1 MRNFQKL
8 VAVIALSGLCFAVP
22 APSDSGAPKK
32 HAAKVV
38 KKDMTAEQLKELKQ
52 QMDQQQAATQ
62 QLQEQLKQTQQ
73 QLQQT
78 QQQLSQ
84 AQATANA
91 ANAKVATVETN
102 TTMQVQKVQSDL
114 TDVKTALNTTDMEA
128 KKAVKEV
135 GELQHP
141 NSIAYKGI
149 RITPGGFL
157 EETEY
162 WRSHA
167 TLSDQA
173 TPFNSIP
180 LGGFA
185 GGSATGNTATQSAY
199 NPYLTEYGMTARDT
213 RITLRADAD
222 AGTTKLTG
230 YYEMDFFGT
239 SPTANLSQTTS
250 YTPRIRQG
258 WGRAKFANGWTITGG
273 QMWSLITLNRKGV
286 DSDNSNLWIPNII
299 EAQYSVGYDWARFAE
314 VRIGKQITKNL
325 SFALALDNPAY
336 LNTGATNTT
345 GTVAGLAS
353 LGNGLLGNSLVS
365 SCSAVTSG
373 TPAVVTGVICTNTP
387 TYSTNLAPDTIV
399 KLAYDDPK
407 LGHWEIKGISR
418 FFRDRAVSTVVGT
431 FPTAVVTP
439 GWNNTALGGGIGAG
453 TIIPVVPGKIDFVAQ
468 GMWGK
473 GISRYEDSGQYDFV
487 VKSTPDHNMIPL
499 KSFSVLTG
507 FETHPNKKTEL
518 DLLFGDEYY
527 YRDVYTT
534 TAGTPAGYGA
544 PNANNTACGFESA
557 AVGTAVGAGDACA
570 GNNKNLWN
578 AKLYGYYDLYKGPV
592 GTLRFGAEVDYV
604 ERQVW
609 SGNGG
614 LTAGSAGIGAKG
626 NEKTAFTT
634 MRYIFP

>member
-52 QMDQQQAATQ
+52 QMEQQQAATQ

-114 TDVKTALNTTDMEA
+114 TDVRTALNTTDLEA

-173 TPFNSIP
+173 TPFNGIP

-199 NPYLTEYGMTARDT
+199 NPYLTEFGMTARDS

-250 YTPRIRQG
+250 FTPRIRQG

-299 EAQYSVGYDWARFAE
+299 EAQYSVGYDWARFAA
-314 VRIGKQITKNL
+314 VRIGKQINKNV
-325 SFALALDNPAY
+325 SFALELDNPAY

-345 GTVAGLAS
+345 GTVAGVAS

-365 SCSAVTSG
+365 TCSTVSTAG
-373 TPAVVTGVICTNTP
+373 VVTGVICTNTP

-407 LGHWEIKGISR
+407 LGHWEVKGISR
-418 FFRDRAVSTVVGT
+418 FFRDRAVSTVSGT
-431 FPTAVVTP
+431 TVTP
-439 GWNNTALGGGIGAG
+439 GWNNTALGGGIGGG
-453 TIIPVVPGKIDFVAQ
+453 TIIPVVPGKIDFLAQ

-487 VKSTPDHNMIPL
+487 VKGTSDHNMIPL
-499 KSFSVLTG
+499 KSFSILTG

-527 YRDVYTT
+527 YRTT
-534 TAGTPAGYGA
+534 YLNGATIAGYGS
-544 PNANNTACGFESA
+544 PTANNGACGYENA
-557 AVGTAVGAGDACA
+557 AVAVASGAPDACA
-570 GNNKNLWN
+570 GNNKNLYN
-578 AKLYGYYDLYKGPV
+578 VKLYGYYDMYKGPV

-614 LTAGSAGIGAKG
+614 LPAGSAGIAPKG

>member
-1 MRNFQKL
+1 M
-8 VAVIALSGLCFAVP
+8 P

-32 HAAKVV
+32 STKHHAAV
-38 KKDMTAEQLKELKQ
+38 KKDMTAEQLKDLKQ
-52 QMDQQQAATQ
+52 QMEQQQAATQ

-91 ANAKVATVETN
+91 ANAKAATVETN
-102 TTMQVQKVQSDL
+102 TNVQVQKVQSDL
-114 TDVKTALNTTDMEA
+114 TDVKTALSTTDA
-128 KKAVKEV
+128 TANKAVKEV

-141 NSIAYKGI
+141 ASIAYKGI
-149 RITPGGFL
+149 RLTPGGFL

-173 TPFNSIP
+173 TPFNGIP

-185 GGSATGNTATQSAY
+185 GGNPASTGVPATQSAY

-222 AGTTKLTG
+222 AGKTKLTG

-250 YTPRIRQG
+250 FTPRIRQG

-314 VRIGKQITKNL
+314 LRIGKQIGKNL
-325 SFALALDNPAY
+325 AVAFALDNPAY

-345 GTVAGLAS
+345 GTVAGLTS

-365 SCSAVTSG
+365 TCSTSGGVTTTVGGVTTTTPVVTS
-373 TPAVVTGVICTNTP
+373 CTNTP
-387 TYSTNLAPDTIV
+387 TYSTNLAPDMIV

-407 LGHWEIKGISR
+407 IGHYEVKAIGR
-418 FFRDRAVSTVVGT
+418 LFRDRAVSTVSSTNVI
-431 FPTAVVTP
+431 TP
-439 GWNNTALGGGIGAG
+439 GWNNTGVGGGVGAG
-453 TIIPVVPGKIDFVAQ
+453 AIIPVVPGKVDFLAQ
-468 GMWGK
+468 GLWGK

-499 KSFSVLTG
+499 KSFSILTG

-527 YRDVYTT
+527 YRDLYKN
-534 TAGTPAGYGA
+534 TAGALAGYGA
-544 PNANNTACGFESA
+544 YTANNGACGYESA
-557 AVGTAVGAGDACA
+557 AVAVASGAGDACT

-578 AKLYGYYDLYKGPV
+578 VKLYGYYDMYKGPM
-592 GTLRFGAEVDYV
+592 GTLRYGAEVDYV
-604 ERQVW
+604 ERQTW
-609 SGNGG
+609 SGANGI
-614 LTAGSAGIGAKG
+614 APKG

>member
-8 VAVIALSGLCFAVP
+8 VAVIALSGLCFALP

-32 HAAKVV
+32 STKHAV
-38 KKDMTAEQLKELKQ
+38 KKDPTAEQLKDLKQ
-52 QMDQQQAATQ
+52 AIEQQQAATQ

-102 TTMQVQKVQSDL
+102 TNVQVQKVQSDL
-114 TDVKTALNTTDMEA
+114 TDVKTALNTTEA
-128 KKAVKEV
+128 TVAKDEKKVDYLE
-135 GELQHP
+135 HP
-141 NSIAYKGI
+141 SSIAYKGI
-149 RITPGGFL
+149 RLTPGGFL
-157 EETEY
+157 EMTEY

-173 TPFNSIP
+173 TPFSGIP

-185 GGSATGNTATQSAY
+185 GGSAAAPTSTESAY

-250 YTPRIRQG
+250 FTPRIRQG
-258 WGRAKFANGWTITGG
+258 WGRAKFANGWTITAG

-299 EAQYSVGYDWARFAE
+299 EAQYSLGYDWARFAE
-314 VRIGKQITKNL
+314 VRIGKQIGKNL
-325 SFALALDNPAY
+325 AVAFALDNPAY
-336 LNTGATNTT
+336 LNSGATNTT

-365 SCSAVTSG
+365 TCSISAPVAPATEGAVT
-373 TPAVVTGVICTNTP
+373 CTNTP
-387 TYSTNLAPDTIV
+387 TYSTNLAPDMIV

-407 LGHWEIKGISR
+407 LGHYEVKAIGR
-418 FFRDRAVSTVVGT
+418 FFRDRVTPTVTGT
-431 FPTAVVTP
+431 YPTAVITP
-439 GWNNTALGGGIGAG
+439 GWNNTAMGGGIGAG
-453 TIIPVVPGKIDFVAQ
+453 AIIPVVPGKVDILAQ
-468 GMWGK
+468 GLWGK
-473 GISRYEDSGQYDFV
+473 GVSRYEDSGQYDFLV
-487 VKSTPDHNMIPL
+487 RSTDHNLQPL
-499 KSFSVLTG
+499 KSFSVLAG
-507 FETHPNKKTEL
+507 VETHPNKKTEL
-518 DLLFGDEYY
+518 DLIFGDEYY
-527 YRDVYTT
+527 YRDLYKL
-534 TAGTPAGYGA
+534 ASGALAGYGA
-544 PNANNTACGFESA
+544 YTANNGACGYENA
-557 AVGTAVGAGDACA
+557 AVAVASGAGDACT

-578 AKLYGYYDLYKGPV
+578 VKLYGYYDMYKGPM
-592 GTLRFGAEVDYV
+592 GTLRYGAEIDYV
-604 ERQVW
+604 ERQTW
-609 SGNGG
+609 SGANGI
-614 LTAGSAGIGAKG
+614 APKG

>member
-32 HAAKVV
+32 HAAKAV
-38 KKDMTAEQLKELKQ
+38 KKDLTADQLKELKQ
-52 QMDQQQAATQ
+52 QMEQQQAATQ

-114 TDVKTALNTTDMEA
+114 TDVRTALNTTDLEA

-162 WRSHA
+162 FRTHA

-173 TPFNSIP
+173 TPFNGIP

-199 NPYLTEYGMTARDT
+199 NPYLTEFGMTARDT

-250 YTPRIRQG
+250 FTPRIRQG
-258 WGRAKFANGWTITGG
+258 WGRAKFANGWTITVG
-273 QMWSLITLNRKGV
+273 QMWSLITMNRKGV

-299 EAQYSVGYDWARFAE
+299 EAQYSVGYDWARFAA
-314 VRIGKQITKNL
+314 VRIGKQIGKNL
-325 SFALALDNPAY
+325 SFALELDNPAY

-365 SCSAVTSG
+365 TCSTVSTAG
-373 TPAVVTGVICTNTP
+373 VVTGVICTNTP

-407 LGHWEIKGISR
+407 LGHWEVKGISR
-418 FFRDRAVSTVVGT
+418 FFRDRAVSTVSGT
-431 FPTAVVTP
+431 TVTP
-439 GWNNTALGGGIGAG
+439 GWNNTALGGGIGGG
-453 TIIPVVPGKIDFVAQ
+453 TIIPVVPGKIDFLAQ

-487 VKSTPDHNMIPL
+487 VKGTSDHNMIPL
-499 KSFSVLTG
+499 KSFSFLTG

-527 YRDVYTT
+527 YRTT
-534 TAGTPAGYGA
+534 YLNGATIAGYGS
-544 PNANNTACGFESA
+544 PTANNGACGYESA
-557 AVGTAVGAGDACA
+557 AVAVANGAPDACA
-570 GNNKNLWN
+570 GNNKNLYN
-578 AKLYGYYDLYKGPV
+578 VKLYGYYDIYKGPV

-614 LTAGSAGIGAKG
+614 LPAGSAGIAPKG
-626 NEKTAFTT
+626 NEKTVFTT